1 MEVRGIRLRNA
12 MLMASGNPWTIGTE
26 DGNGWLFYHDGK
38 ELHTGTHRTLEELL
52 DRKCVE
58 IYERPERKYWSE
70 EGRKYFHYME
80 LEAGLAF
87 VVTGRENGDI

>member
-38 ELHTGTHRTLEELL
+38 ELHTGTRRTLEELL
-52 DRKCVE
+52 DRECVE
-58 IYERPERKYWSE
+58 IYERPERKRFFR
-70 EGRKYFHYME
+70 GDTFKE
-80 LEAGLAF
+80 LEKGLAF